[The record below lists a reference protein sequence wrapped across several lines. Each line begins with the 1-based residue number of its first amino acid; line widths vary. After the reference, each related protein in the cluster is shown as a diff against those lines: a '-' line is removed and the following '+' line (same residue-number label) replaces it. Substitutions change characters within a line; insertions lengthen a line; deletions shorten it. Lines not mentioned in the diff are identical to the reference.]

1 MEHLD
6 DTPIIKRKTFTPPRM
21 DRLPYPIGLA
31 RAMLRLPIWLYR
43 LGLGW
48 VMQQMRLMVLT
59 TWGRKS
65 GLPRH
70 TAIEYR
76 THGSKIYVVSA
87 WGRRPNWYSNLI
99 EQPVVRM
106 RMGRRTFSARA
117 TVVEDPSEALR
128 VLYLFRKRAPV
139 IYDAILAHLSEQD
152 SVDVRTLPDVS
163 DRFTIVRLDPSNEV
177 VGPPAVDVDLRWLW
191 PLAGVM
197 LLALWRLF
205 RWRAQ

>member
-1 MEHLD
+1 
-6 DTPIIKRKTFTPPRM
+6 
-21 DRLPYPIGLA
+21 
-31 RAMLRLPIWLYR
+31 
-43 LGLGW
+43 
-48 VMQQMRLMVLT
+48 MQQMGLMVLT

-99 EQPVVRM
+99 EQPVVRI

-117 TVVEDPSEALR
+117 SVVEDSGEALR

-139 IYDAILAHLSEQD
+139 IYDAILAHLSEQE

-163 DRFTIVRLDPSNEV
+163 DRFTIVRLDPSEDV
-177 VGPPAVDVDLRWLW
+177 VGPPTVDVDLRWLW
-191 PLAGVM
+191 LVAGAI
-197 LLALWRLF
+197 LLALWGVF
-205 RWRAQ
+205 RPRAKTR